1 MGKFNFGGTPL
12 TAVEKLRGEERL
24 AEITKAPERITPE
37 ETSGEEV
44 SPLSLLPNTSALF
57 SGIDSSPTESEVIT
71 RSEEVGQDLQQDLES
86 GEVSSADALKA
97 VFTDA
102 VESNPE
108 RLETAQFD
116 RAQAEQPTPLLD
128 QEGNVRPPQET
139 WSLDSVEAE
148 RKSEEE
154 AGVVNGGYPVDGNWR
169 VRSMALSEKVRAG
182 EYGFAGLSKNAADNV
197 TLNTLNSIDAYD
209 PEAGKPR
216 GDFLEILALVTED
229 SIAQLA
235 YGTPE
240 DIQMNP
246 GEGKI
251 GEPEDLYYQSVDL
264 AAEELKG
271 LNPFT
276 KDKGNKDLG
285 MRISR
290 EFQKYNNAQKGLPTD
305 EYTDI
310 TPEEATALGDQA
322 KELYYSVN
330 KTYEGK
336 QFMLRDTVV
345 DNNGNK
351 RSYFSL
357 TSHGV
362 NMIRQGEAQR
372 KLVFPSKVIRPNKR
386 PGGKDKFEKRKLTRN
401 ISSKSGPAIKVEK
414 TFQAIRNLSKVQ
426 HVVDP
431 RRNKILLVTALPI
444 LLDDSIA
451 AAGTL
456 ESAMNHVGQDK
467 VNRFRRKAQEDA
479 QANPRINGDQV
490 NEYVERTVQSS
501 YTQLIK
507 SLAQDIKGIA
517 LERNSANSLSFYIQ
531 NFNGRIAP
539 KESTLDLT
547 SSKSV
552 RFVTRSVVPGII
564 DVRTPRGRFLEES
577 LKLMYG
583 NMLLGK
589 AGGPARDAERLSLL
603 ETKTPQLYAWG
614 KELRSAFDKIPDSKI
629 EEINI
634 AIDNNI
640 PVRSPNFPTVP
651 RLDIKNP
658 DLLNAIK
665 SEGSGAQV
673 YMDGLIDFANYMDFK
688 NKTSDRRASPND
700 SDYQFSTYFNNYD
713 DGKTNGAATI
723 GMQLG
728 SKPLA
733 YKTGILRTQAKLQ
746 LDNNKDLRDELQ
758 DVLLESLDR
767 NGIGGTFASETS
779 GLMHDVATQLFAI
792 RDLNKATTMTF
803 GYGKELESFK
813 KDIREFLEL
822 MDIEARESGANYNPV
837 AQTLEAIDTSSSDR
851 ESMDVLVDIMH
862 DTYVPGLVQVLD
874 DTALEYRTA
883 MRGAAVLHALSNEM
897 FTIESPSGSSISMGG
912 VATIG
917 SIDSKPYK
925 IFDKD
930 LPNKKKPG
938 EFGAYRSANVEI
950 YGSEL
955 TSAASK
961 PRTSSTGEITYTPGE
976 RAYGGSVPAPVQ
988 AMDAGSIVVTFT
1000 GKSWDRIM
1008 TDSRGQPYVHPI
1020 YDAVKTDVMSYRAV
1034 YDEINQ
1040 NYYDLNMKWSA
1051 LEEVNKSLVTLR
1063 KNLSKRYAGR
1073 SDSDLASTN
1082 EWSMYG
1088 RLLEPSYGEQGAYLG
1103 ELARVL
1109 SKTMNLPVYNK
1120 VPIDLN
1126 VKVVE
1131 SKGKTVG
1138 DRYVPAFYDGKGKIT
1153 IDKNYVMGPMFESKA
1168 WTKPKVEGVTPL
1180 PENEFQ
1186 TPEDWYTFVLGHEV
1200 MHTRVKQKDNE
1211 SKADYENRINTLTL
1225 NAIKAGLLNS
1235 SGQLFKLEII
1245 KEHPQVQAAVD
1256 RIEKAMKDAGYN
1268 YQYPS
1273 QQPTVKHMKAFM
1285 TAYSKEIDLQ
1295 NNLNKLISKTNNGKK
1310 EIDQEQK
1317 KQKAKGLG
1325 GTDQYRGN

>member
-1 MGKFNFGGTPL
+1 
-12 TAVEKLRGEERL
+12 
-24 AEITKAPERITPE
+24 
-37 ETSGEEV
+37 
-44 SPLSLLPNTSALF
+44 
-57 SGIDSSPTESEVIT
+57 
-71 RSEEVGQDLQQDLES
+71 
-86 GEVSSADALKA
+86 
-97 VFTDA
+97 
-102 VESNPE
+102 
-108 RLETAQFD
+108 
-116 RAQAEQPTPLLD
+116 
-128 QEGNVRPPQET
+128 
-139 WSLDSVEAE
+139 
-148 RKSEEE
+148 
-154 AGVVNGGYPVDGNWR
+154 
-169 VRSMALSEKVRAG
+169 
-182 EYGFAGLSKNAADNV
+182 
-197 TLNTLNSIDAYD
+197 
-209 PEAGKPR
+209 
-216 GDFLEILALVTED
+216 
-229 SIAQLA
+229 
-235 YGTPE
+235 
-240 DIQMNP
+240 
-246 GEGKI
+246 
-251 GEPEDLYYQSVDL
+251 
-264 AAEELKG
+264 
-271 LNPFT
+271 
-276 KDKGNKDLG
+276 
-285 MRISR
+285 
-290 EFQKYNNAQKGLPTD
+290 
-305 EYTDI
+305 
-310 TPEEATALGDQA
+310 
-322 KELYYSVN
+322 
-330 KTYEGK
+330 
-336 QFMLRDTVV
+336 
-345 DNNGNK
+345 
-351 RSYFSL
+351 
-357 TSHGV
+357 
-362 NMIRQGEAQR
+362 
-372 KLVFPSKVIRPNKR
+372 
-386 PGGKDKFEKRKLTRN
+386 
-401 ISSKSGPAIKVEK
+401 
-414 TFQAIRNLSKVQ
+414 
-426 HVVDP
+426 
-431 RRNKILLVTALPI
+431 
-444 LLDDSIA
+444 
-451 AAGTL
+451 
-456 ESAMNHVGQDK
+456 
-467 VNRFRRKAQEDA
+467 
-479 QANPRINGDQV
+479 
-490 NEYVERTVQSS
+490 
-501 YTQLIK
+501 
-507 SLAQDIKGIA
+507 
-517 LERNSANSLSFYIQ
+517 
-531 NFNGRIAP
+531 
-539 KESTLDLT
+539 LT